1 MTLEISRAREI
12 ILGEVLGVFVRE
24 DLVNDR
30 LHVDQYGMD
39 AVGRLGGHSYCRI
52 RDQFEIK
59 TLTPEEW
66 ALGKRPTETESQP

>member
-1 MTLEISRAREI
+1 MTLEISKAREI
-12 ILGEVLGVFVRE
+12 ILGEVLGVFARD

-30 LHVDQYGMD
+30 LHVDQQGMD

-59 TLTPEEW
+59 TLTADEW
-66 ALGKRPTETESQP
+66 TLGKRPVETENQP